1 MKHIGISLS
10 ALAQAGTLSDAGV
23 MIACIVMFIGIS
35 FFGVLFIKAVQ
46 KDKKNRHKYLC
57 SKHIA

>member
-1 MKHIGISLS
+1 MSRLGIQTL
-10 ALAQAGTLSDAGV
+10 ALAQAGALSDTGV

-46 KDKKNRHKYLC
+46 KDKKNRRK
-57 SKHIA
+57 

>member
-1 MKHIGISLS
+1 MKHIGITLS
-10 ALAQAGTLSDAGV
+10 ALAQAGTLSDTGV

-46 KDKKNRHKYLC
+46 KDKKTRHK
-57 SKHIA
+57 

>member
-10 ALAQAGTLSDAGV
+10 ALAQAGPLSDTGV

-46 KDKKNRHKYLC
+46 KDKKNRHK
-57 SKHIA
+57 

>member
-23 MIACIVMFIGIS
+23 IIACIVMFFSIS

-46 KDKKNRHKYLC
+46 KDKKNRHK
-57 SKHIA
+57 